1 MIFYDNHCAYLKHG
15 YFEYEN
21 MYDAVMINHTSFLC
35 RWSLQLILQGEWPG
49 LAQIVKTRLGV
60 TLQRCSRVA
69 VLQPL
74 CRTLLPLVSDPWGH
88 TTKTIFSDS
97 EISDE
102 EGIFSFIL
110 MLSIFT

>member
-1 MIFYDNHCAYLKHG
+1 MNLF
-15 YFEYEN
+15 
-21 MYDAVMINHTSFLC
+21 
-35 RWSLQLILQGEWPG
+35 RWSLRLILQGEWPG

-74 CRTLLPLVSDPWGH
+74 CRTLLPLVSDPWGQ

-97 EISDE
+97 EVQDE
-102 EGIFSFIL
+102 EGLLEFMQELTLCLYRIYCHVVLNIMSFHQRVFCL
-110 MLSIFT
+110 LL

>member
-1 MIFYDNHCAYLKHG
+1 MNLF
-15 YFEYEN
+15 
-21 MYDAVMINHTSFLC
+21 
-35 RWSLQLILQGEWPG
+35 RWSLRLILQGEWPG

-74 CRTLLPLVSDPWGH
+74 CRTLLPLVSDPWGQ

-97 EISDE
+97 EVQDE
-102 EGIFSFIL
+102 EGLLEFMQELTLSVSTEYIV
-110 MLSIFT
+110 MLCLI